1 MRGLDLA
8 PGEGVVGRAVTE
20 RKIVATPDVLREPR
34 ITLSPELR
42 ARLERMGG
50 AAVVGVPLLTR
61 DSIVGALS
69 LGDTPGREFTADEL
83 QALQAF
89 ADQAALA
96 IENARLYA
104 TAQESLARLRDT
116 QAQLVQAAKMS
127 ALGQLV
133 SGVAHEL
140 NNPLSVIIGYGQLLL
155 ARDVPPQLKRPVELM
170 VSQGD
175 RMAKIVR
182 NLLYFARQ
190 RPPERAAVDVRQV
203 MEQTLALRLN
213 HLTLSGIVVEREFDE
228 GLPPINGD
236 SQQLEQVF
244 LNLLLNAEQAI
255 LEAKPHGRI
264 ILKARLRLDGHAI
277 LASVGDDG
285 PGIPP
290 DVLQRVFE
298 PFYTTKTVGMGT
310 GLGLSVSYG
319 IVQEHGGRLSVESR
333 PGETTFTMELP
344 VTEVPPRR
352 AGEEEPRVYSGVGKT
367 ALVVEDEPSV
377 LDLVVTL
384 LGESGWRVDV
394 APGGR
399 AGLDNVRRKTY
410 DLIVSDIR
418 MPDGDGQEFYRHAL
432 AHDPALRHRFIF
444 ITGDT
449 ASDEARA
456 FIDGAE
462 VPVVEKPFSPTA
474 FEEAVWRL
482 MASGAAS

>member
-1 MRGLDLA
+1 
-8 PGEGVVGRAVTE
+8 V
-20 RKIVATPDVLREPR
+20 
-34 ITLSPELR
+34 
-42 ARLERMGG
+42 
-50 AAVVGVPLLTR
+50 
-61 DSIVGALS
+61 
-69 LGDTPGREFTADEL
+69 GREFSADEL
-83 QALQAF
+83 QALQAV
-89 ADQAALA
+89 ADQTALA
-96 IENARLYA
+96 LENARLYA
-104 TAQESLARLRDT
+104 TAQESLARLRET

-155 ARDVPPQLKRPVELM
+155 SRDVPPTLKRPLELM

-190 RPPERAAVDVRQV
+190 RPPERASVDVRQV

-213 HLTLSGIVVEREFDE
+213 HLTLSGIVVERDFPDA
-228 GLPPINGD
+228 LPVINGD
-236 SQQLEQVF
+236 AQQLEQVF

-255 LEAKPHGRI
+255 LDAMPSGRI
-264 ILKARLRLDGHAI
+264 VLRARLRPDGRAI
-277 LASVGDDG
+277 LAQIVDDG

-290 DVLQRVFE
+290 DALPRVFE

-333 PGETTFTMELP
+333 PRETTFTLELP
-344 VTEVPPRR
+344 ITQAPVRDR
-352 AGEEEPRVYSGVGKT
+352 AARERRVYHGVGKV

-384 LGESGWRVDV
+384 LGESGWRVE
-394 APGGR
+394 AALGGR
-399 AGLDNVRRKTY
+399 AGLDSVRRNRY

-418 MPDGDGQEFYRHAL
+418 MPDGDGQEFYEHAL
-432 AHDPALRHRFIF
+432 AHDPALRSRFIF

-449 ASDEARA
+449 AGDRARA

-462 VPVVEKPFSPTA
+462 VPVVEKPFSPMA

-482 MASGAAS
+482 MAAAAS

>member
-1 MRGLDLA
+1 
-8 PGEGVVGRAVTE
+8 
-20 RKIVATPDVLREPR
+20 VLREPR
-34 ITLSPELR
+34 VTLSPALR
-42 ARLERMGG
+42 ERLTGIGG
-50 AAVVGVPLLTR
+50 GAVVGVPLLTR
-61 DSIVGALS
+61 ESIVGALS
-69 LGDTPGREFTADEL
+69 LGDHVGREFTGDEL

-89 ADQAALA
+89 ADQTALA
-96 IENARLYA
+96 LENARLYA
-104 TAQESLARLRDT
+104 SAQESLARLRDT

-155 ARDVPPQLKRPVELM
+155 SREVPAGLRRPLELM

-203 MEQTLALRLN
+203 MEQTLALRVN
-213 HLTLSGIVVEREFDE
+213 HLTLSGIAVDREFDDT
-228 GLPPINGD
+228 LPVINGD
-236 SQQLEQVF
+236 AQQLEQVF

-255 LEAKPHGRI
+255 LESKPQGRI
-264 ILKARLRLDGHAI
+264 LLRARLRPDGRAI
-277 LASVGDDG
+277 LASVTDDG
-285 PGIPP
+285 PGIPAEALP
-290 DVLQRVFE
+290 RVFE

-319 IVQEHGGRLSVESR
+319 IVQEHGGRLSVASR
-333 PGETTFTMELP
+333 PGATTFTLELP
-344 VTEVPPRR
+344 VTAPPAADGSAAER
-352 AGEEEPRVYSGVGKT
+352 RVYSGVGKT

-384 LGESGWRVDV
+384 LGETGWRVEV
-394 APGGR
+394 APGGH
-399 AGLDNVRRKTY
+399 AGLESVRRTTY

-418 MPDGDGQEFYRHAL
+418 MPDGNGQEFYAHAL
-432 AHDPALRHRFIF
+432 AHDPTLRRRFIF

-449 ASDEARA
+449 AGDEARA
-456 FIDGAE
+456 FIDRAE

-482 MASGAAS
+482 MTAGAPA